1 MATSEVG
8 GFFGKPGLAILII
21 TLVRAGSCHGNR
33 GSPADASALQG
44 RSWEWKENTG
54 SLEED
59 LNNTPVQVVPQLV
72 RGSGDDCGT
81 VGASA

>member
-1 MATSEVG
+1 M
-8 GFFGKPGLAILII
+8 
-21 TLVRAGSCHGNR
+21 
-33 GSPADASALQG
+33 DASALQG
-44 RSWEWKENTG
+44 RSWEWKKNTG